1 MTPLVDFF
9 LLIIFFV
16 FYKFYDI
23 YVASAVLI
31 ATTAMALVMNWIIY
45 RKLEKIQ
52 IVTFI
57 FLFIFGTLTLLFH
70 NDKFIKC
77 KVTLVYLV
85 LALALLYSQ
94 RFTKQPLIQTLLG
107 KELQL
112 PPGIWLRLNTAW
124 AVFFLL
130 CSLLN
135 IYVAFYLSQDIW
147 VTFKVFIL
155 TILTLLFM
163 FCSGVYIWLKT
174 RRKN

>member
-57 FLFIFGTLTLLFH
+57 FYLFS
-70 NDKFIKC
+70 
-77 KVTLVYLV
+77 V
-85 LALALLYSQ
+85 
-94 RFTKQPLIQTLLG
+94 P
-107 KELQL
+107 
-112 PPGIWLRLNTAW
+112 
-124 AVFFLL
+124 
-130 CSLLN
+130 
-135 IYVAFYLSQDIW
+135 
-147 VTFKVFIL
+147 
-155 TILTLLFM
+155 
-163 FCSGVYIWLKT
+163 
-174 RRKN
+174 